1 MSSIA
6 GLLRLASVVI
16 CLIVLASFAIF
27 AVDQAKGAS
36 THQQQAL
43 AKGAPSNT
51 NGEGPS
57 KPASASTRAGA
68 AHKTI
73 DETSAE
79 GTVHKTVDEVSNSLT
94 SPFSGVTAGS
104 KSAWTIQSVDLL
116 LALVVYG
123 FGLGFLARVLNG
135 RR

>member
-6 GLLRLASVVI
+6 VLLRLASVLI
-16 CLIVLASFAIF
+16 CLIVLASFTIF

-36 THQQQAL
+36 SHQQAAL
-43 AKGAPSNT
+43 LKGAPSDT

-57 KPASASTRAGA
+57 KSASSSTRAGA
-68 AHKTI
+68 AHRTV
-73 DETSAE
+73 AE
-79 GTVHKTVDEVSNSLT
+79 VSPEGGVHRAVDEVSNRLT

-104 KSAWTIQSVDLL
+104 KSVWTIQSVDLL

-123 FGLGFLARVLNG
+123 FGLGFLARVLQS

>member
-6 GLLRLASVVI
+6 VLLRLASMVI
-16 CLIVLASFAIF
+16 CLIVLASFTIF

-36 THQQQAL
+36 SHQQAAL
-43 AKGAPSNT
+43 VKGAPSDT
-51 NGEGPS
+51 NGEGTS
-57 KPASASTRAGA
+57 KSAGSSTREGA
-68 AHKTI
+68 VHKTA
-73 DETSAE
+73 DETSPQ
-79 GTVHKTVDEVSNSLT
+79 GGVHRMVDEFSNSLT

-104 KSAWTIQSVDLL
+104 KSVWAIQGVDLL

-123 FGLGFLARVLNG
+123 FGLGFLARVLQS